1 MRKQYNH
8 NDLRYIA
15 LQALSAIESR
25 VKEAMLNHSEIQSS
39 KKRLKKCKITLD
51 TCAIQLKA
59 FEMLGI
65 ENFEQYHKVC
75 KMLAKAKVINK
86 GFLDRKKIKGSHET

>member
-1 MRKQYNH
+1 
-8 NDLRYIA
+8 
-15 LQALSAIESR
+15 
-25 VKEAMLNHSEIQSS
+25 MLNHSEIRTS
-39 KKRLKKCKITLD
+39 KKRLKKCKIALD

-65 ENFEQYHKVC
+65 ENLEQYYKVC
-75 KMLAKAKVINK
+75 KMLAKAKVINE